1 MITGQITKILTQ
13 KENDWGRYEIS
24 SYKGRFLAVG
34 VIPGAILG
42 MTVTLEGWEEDN
54 KYGHQYKI
62 QAVLSSETDPCTGIR
77 KFLSDG
83 YISGIGSGKADEI
96 IGMFGRD
103 ALDLFET
110 EEGLRQLSMI
120 RGLGK
125 TTLNKAKK
133 SYEENKKYKDIV
145 LFLNGHGTKK
155 QVEAIYEKYGNSAVK
170 KLKANPYR
178 IQTDIDGFGFVK
190 ADSIAMASGIKP
202 DCRYRLMAASR
213 YILDKAM
220 INGDCY
226 LSIDELR
233 EEVVELLVPIPK
245 FKDVSDLVCHN
256 ALKDWNNNKTKL
268 LAKYKVSD
276 DTRQE
281 LHRIWETRKQIEEEF
296 LEALS
301 EADTNKELINDNG
314 RIYTPK
320 MYAVECETATII
332 QRMCAMDP
340 VRRVDQSVIETV
352 IEKVEEKMAGFK
364 VTEEQKQA
372 VYLALSNRLSIISG
386 GPGRGKTTISK
397 IVAQSFLNANVT
409 QDINDII
416 MLAPTGRAAQR
427 ITESTG
433 YPAMTAHRALLT
445 AISDGIPRGK
455 LILCDESSMA
465 DIFLMHSI
473 LKFARYCN
481 LVLVGDVDQIASV
494 GPGKV
499 LRDMINSGVIPNILL
514 KQGHRNTGTIASNS
528 MLINEGAK
536 LKDYTYDDHFVYVP
550 ATSASIADVIVDDYL
565 KKVKEY
571 GIKDVM
577 LCTAMK
583 DRGAC
588 AVNKLN
594 ERLQEIM
601 TKGREEARFGD
612 RRFRVGDRVMQI
624 KNDYE
629 FVLVNGGSRRK
640 GIFNG
645 ERGTVS
651 KIIYSHE
658 EQEYRMVVLFDD
670 GSIGGY
676 TSKTASNLTLAYAT
690 TLHKCQGSEAACM
703 MMAYTFGDFML
714 LNRSLF
720 YTGETRAKKEFRFYG
735 EEKCKYGKMMSAFDL
750 AVSKTGDIKRNTA
763 LSERIKAA

>member
-13 KENDWGRYEIS
+13 KENDWGRYEID
-24 SYKGRFLAVG
+24 SYKGKFLAVG
-34 VIPGAILG
+34 VIPGASVG
-42 MTVTLEGWEEDN
+42 MTVTLEGREEDN
-54 KYGHQYKI
+54 KYGHQYRV
-62 QAVLSSETDPCTGIR
+62 QAVLSAEADLCAGIR

-83 YISGIGSGKADEI
+83 YISGIGRGKANEI
-96 IGMFGRD
+96 IGMFGRE
-103 ALDLFET
+103 ALDLFES
-110 EEGLRQLSMI
+110 EDGLKQLSMI
-120 RGLGK
+120 RGLGQA
-125 TTLNKAKK
+125 TLNKAKK

-145 LFLNGHGTKK
+145 LFLNGYGTKK
-155 QVEAIYEKYGNSAVK
+155 QVEAIYEKYGNNAVK

-178 IQTDIDGFGFVK
+178 IQADIDGFGFVK

-202 DCRYRLMAASR
+202 DCRYRLMAASK
-213 YILDKAM
+213 YVLDKAM
-220 INGDCY
+220 INGDCF
-226 LSIDELR
+226 LNEDELR
-233 EEVVELLVPIPK
+233 KEVVELLVPIPK

-256 ALKDWNNNKTKL
+256 ALKDWSKNKTKF
-268 LAKYKVSD
+268 LAQHKVCV
-276 DTRQE
+276 DTRHE
-281 LHRIWETRKQIEEEF
+281 LEKIWETRKQIEEVF
-296 LEALS
+296 SEALK
-301 EADTNKELINDNG
+301 EAVNDKELIDDNG

-320 MYAVECETATII
+320 MYAVECETASLI
-332 QRMCAMDP
+332 QRMCNLKP
-340 VRRVDQSVIETV
+340 VRRIDQPVIENV
-352 IEKVEEKMAGFK
+352 IRKVEENMAGFK
-364 VTEEQKQA
+364 VSEEQKQA
-372 VYLALSNRLSIISG
+372 VDLALSNRLSIISG

-397 IVAQSFLNANVT
+397 IVAQSFIRSNVA
-409 QDINDII
+409 QDINDIL

-433 YPAMTAHRALLT
+433 YPAMTAHRALIT
-445 AISDGIPRGK
+445 AMNEGIPDGK

-473 LKFARYCN
+473 LKFARNCN

-499 LRDMINSGVIPNILL
+499 LRDMINSGVIPNIQL
-514 KQGHRNTGTIASNS
+514 KQGHRNTGTIAANS

-550 ATSASIADVIVDDYL
+550 ATSSSIADVIVDDYL

-588 AVNKLN
+588 AVNRLN
-594 ERLQEIM
+594 KRLQEIM
-601 TKGREEARFGD
+601 TKGREEARFGE
-612 RRFRVGDRVMQI
+612 RRFRVGDRVMQT

-629 FVLVNGGSRRK
+629 FISINGSTRRK

-645 ERGTVS
+645 ERGTVVKVMYSS
-651 KIIYSHE
+651 KD
-658 EQEYRMVVLFDD
+658 QEYRMVVAFDD

-676 TSKTASNLTLAYAT
+676 TAKTASNLTLAYAT